1 MSASV
6 YLELSGWHSRL
17 AFCLRVHSF
26 IFHSTCFLLCHIQI
40 HKISPGAGDEK
51 TTGGAK
57 DAEDSP
63 KSPADKD
70 VTWSLEDTSKLRRL
84 VEGYTHGGE

>member
-1 MSASV
+1 MSANTC
-6 YLELSGWHSRL
+6 LEFSYHRSPITLCIFICLFLTRH
-17 AFCLRVHSF
+17 FC
-26 IFHSTCFLLCHIQI
+26 ILCHIQI

-63 KSPADKD
+63 KSPAVKEA
-70 VTWSLEDTSKLRRL
+70 TWSLEDTSKLRRL
-84 VEGYTHGGE
+84 VEGYTHGGK